1 MKDWI
6 QAARLRTLPL
16 ASACVLMGA
25 AVARGE
31 AMTGELTR
39 DRFHWVFAGILL
51 TVVCLQVLSNFANDL
66 GDAENGADDA
76 TRLDRAVASGRIS
89 PAAMRRAV
97 IIGALLSLFLGIG
110 SVALALIGTGL
121 LVPAALIIG
130 LGLASIGAAYKYT
143 AGANPYGYRGL
154 GDVAVFMFFGLIG
167 VGGTAF
173 LLAHEW
179 HWGWLLPGAFTGA
192 MSTAVLNL
200 NNMRDHVKDAAAGK
214 ATLVT
219 RLGFDR
225 AKRYHM
231 LLFVGGWGAF
241 LAFFAGMEAGRWTG
255 LMWMGLIGLV
265 HIRHL
270 GFVRATK
277 EPAELDGELKKIAM
291 STAVVALF
299 LLLGAINYP
308 VR

>member
-16 ASACVLMGA
+16 ASACVLTGA
-25 AVARGE
+25 ALAMGQAMENDVAG
-31 AMTGELTR
+31 A
-39 DRFHWVFAGILL
+39 RFWVVFAGILL

-76 TRLDRAVASGRIS
+76 TRLDRAVASGRIT

-97 IIGALLSLFLGIG
+97 VTGAVLCLFLGIAT
-110 SVALALIGTGL
+110 VTIALKGTGL
-121 LVPAALIIG
+121 LLPAAAIVA
-130 LGLASIGAAYKYT
+130 LGIASIGAAYKYT

-154 GDVAVFMFFGLIG
+154 GDLAVFLFFGLIG

-179 HWGWLLPGAFTGA
+179 QWGWLLPGVFTGA

-200 NNMRDHVKDAAAGK
+200 NNMRDHMKDAAAGK

-219 RLGFDR
+219 RMGFDR
-225 AKRYHM
+225 AKRYHFM
-231 LLFVGGWGAF
+231 LFVAGWGAF
-241 LAFFAGMEAGRWTG
+241 LLFFAGMEAGRWTG
-255 LMWMGLIGLV
+255 LFWMALIGLV
-265 HIRHL
+265 HARHL
-270 GFVRATK
+270 GFVRAA
-277 EPAELDGELKKIAM
+277 EDPATLDGELKKIAM
-291 STAVVALF
+291 STAVVTLF

-308 VR
+308 MP

>member
-1 MKDWI
+1 
-6 QAARLRTLPL
+6 
-16 ASACVLMGA
+16 
-25 AVARGE
+25 
-31 AMTGELTR
+31 MTRELTR

-66 GDAENGADDA
+66 GDAQNGADDA

-97 IIGALLSLFLGIG
+97 VIG
-110 SVALALIGTGL
+110 SVLCLLLGIATVTIALIGTGL
-121 LVPAALIIG
+121 LLPAAAMVG
-130 LGLASIGAAYKYT
+130 LGIASIGAAYKYT

-154 GDVAVFMFFGLIG
+154 GDVAVFMFFGFIG

-219 RLGFDR
+219 RMGFDR

-231 LLFVGGWGAF
+231 LLFAGGWGAF